1 MIISKIKNQ
10 LIIEALSLVVM
21 GILKRNNI
29 YYRINSAY
37 NDKVKKF
44 SKVWI
49 FRIKVIY
56 YLDKYL

>member
-29 YYRINSAY
+29 YYRINSSY

-44 SKVWI
+44 SKVRI

>member
-44 SKVWI
+44 SIVRI

-56 YLDKYL
+56 YLYKYL

>member
-37 NDKVKKF
+37 NDKVNKF
-44 SKVWI
+44 SKVRI